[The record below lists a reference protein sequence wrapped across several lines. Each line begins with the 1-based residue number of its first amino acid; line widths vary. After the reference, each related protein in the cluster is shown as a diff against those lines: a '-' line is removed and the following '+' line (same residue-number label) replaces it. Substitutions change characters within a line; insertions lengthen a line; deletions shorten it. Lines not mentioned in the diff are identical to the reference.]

1 MASRRKKKAA
11 HPRSKKNTPESSKK
25 KLDNSKEVVSI
36 PTRKSYAFYG
46 SLLIVF
52 TIFNFMYI
60 ASNLVLTLISFLGM
74 LYTMNR
80 IVYVYVLRKRIS
92 EGGPEQ
98 KPRF

>member
-1 MASRRKKKAA
+1 MATRRKKKRPR
-11 HPRSKKNTPESSKK
+11 PRSRKNAPESSKK
-25 KLDNSKEVVSI
+25 KVDSSSDIVSV
-36 PTRKSYAFYG
+36 PTRKSYVFYG
-46 SLLIVF
+46 ALRIVF

-74 LYTMNR
+74 LYAMNR
-80 IVYVYVLRKRIS
+80 IVYVFVLRKRIS